1 MSWLQLKSGVAYDLG
16 SRVCPGMQWND
27 DVVHTL
33 SRLPRFLEHTSD
45 TWTDAA
51 HAVACARLARALS
64 MPLIVQY
71 KALHHDDHEALIGDI
86 PGPVKAW
93 LERALDDADWAL
105 DELEDTAQAAIGAVL
120 VAMGSPG
127 ISRGVEEDDSKV
139 RYVDSV
145 MLIAEARVLKVK
157 PPRPWGPAEPNE
169 RDVEAARVLVRDALF
184 RSDNYGARAAE
195 AYVKTHWDLVQEM
208 NLAK

>member
-1 MSWLQLKSGVAYDLG
+1 MKKG
-16 SRVCPGMQWND
+16 SK
-27 DVVHTL
+27 
-33 SRLPRFLEHTSD
+33 
-45 TWTDAA
+45 
-51 HAVACARLARALS
+51 ARLINS
-64 MPLIVQY
+64 
-71 KALHHDDHEALIGDI
+71 GDI

-93 LERALDDADWAL
+93 LERAVDDADWAL

-139 RYVDSV
+139 RYVDSI

-169 RDVEAARVLVRDALF
+169 RDVEAARVIVRDALF
-184 RSDNYGARAAE
+184 RSDNYGIRAAE
-195 AYVKTHWDLVQEM
+195 TYVRTHWDLVQEM